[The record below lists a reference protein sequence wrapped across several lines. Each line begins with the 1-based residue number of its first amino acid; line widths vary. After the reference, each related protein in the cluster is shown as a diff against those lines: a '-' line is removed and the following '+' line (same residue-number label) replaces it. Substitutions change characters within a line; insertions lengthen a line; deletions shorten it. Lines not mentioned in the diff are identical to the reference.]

1 MPDDE
6 FLEALKESEKP
17 SPDELVLPE
26 QMKDCWSAIKAAAEA
41 IGDYCGTMEI
51 KIPIETG
58 GVSVAAPPE
67 IMEIAR
73 SNPELTRE
81 ERITA
86 IMESDWGRNTSS
98 GMCEKLFGAEPGT
111 SEYER
116 CVETTARRLAV
127 GMIT

>member
-1 MPDDE
+1 MTDE

-26 QMKDCWSAIKAAAEA
+26 EVKTCWSAIKAAAETL
-41 IGDYCGTMEI
+41 GEYCGGIGMVA
-51 KIPIETG
+51 PIETG

-73 SNPELTRE
+73 SNPELNRE
-81 ERITA
+81 DRITA
-86 IMESDWGRNTSS
+86 IMESDWGRNTSA

-111 SEYER
+111 PEYER
-116 CVETTARRLAV
+116 CVETAARRLAE